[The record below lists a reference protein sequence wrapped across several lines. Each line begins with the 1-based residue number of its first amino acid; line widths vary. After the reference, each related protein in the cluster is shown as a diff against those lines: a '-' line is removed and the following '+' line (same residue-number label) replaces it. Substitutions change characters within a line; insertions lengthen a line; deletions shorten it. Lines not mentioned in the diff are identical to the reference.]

1 MFQFKILNKYK
12 NSRTGIFHTPH
23 GKLETPELAFVAT
36 EAEIKTIPK
45 EILHQLPI
53 QYMIVNTFHIWVKH
67 ILEKIQEQKG
77 IHCYTGY
84 SHVAASDSGGFQVF
98 SMGFGKSHQ
107 VGKIGGMFPGKNH
120 QNNDE
125 NNPLLITEE
134 GVEFEFNGKKILL
147 TPEKSLEIQ
156 QKIGADI
163 MFAFDECT
171 SPLNSKGYTK
181 IAMERTHRWVKRCLN
196 YVTQNNKGGGNDS
209 VPDRAQQ
216 FFQPVSTR
224 FQRDEPVAGCKHG
237 REANFRQ
244 NPRFQALFAIV
255 QGGYFQDL
263 RKISAQYIAKLDV
276 PGFGIG
282 GSLGTTEDEVRDVI
296 DWTIPYLPI
305 EKPRH
310 LLGIGKVKDLF
321 DGVERGIDLFDCVI
335 PTREARHKVIYT
347 KRGKIPLRKMRQDK
361 EILEKGCKCF
371 ACKEKISWQ
380 YLNELFTKKDSKAY
394 FYATCHNV
402 QFFSDLMKFIRQAIN
417 NGALPDLKEQYSN
430 YF

>member
-1 MFQFKILNKYK
+1 MFEFNIHHRNK
-12 NSRTGIFHTPH
+12 NARSGVFHTPH

-53 QYMIVNTFHIWVKH
+53 KYMIVNTFHIWAHLRQDFGGQVKH
-67 ILEKIQEQKG
+67 ILKEIEKAGG
-77 IHCYTGY
+77 IHKYANY
-84 SHVAASDSGGFQVF
+84 KHVAASDSGGFQVF

-134 GVEFEFNGKKILL
+134 GVEFEFSKKKILL
-147 TPEKSLEIQ
+147 TPERSLEIQ

-163 MFAFDECT
+163 MFTFDECT
-171 SPLNSKGYTK
+171 SPLNSKRYTK
-181 IAMERTHRWVKRCLN
+181 IAMERTHRWVKRCMK
-196 YVTQNNKGGGNDS
+196 VRSEKSEVRSKKNKNLQHPTS
-209 VPDRAQQ
+209 NIVP
-216 FFQPVSTR
+216 
-224 FQRDEPVAGCKHG
+224 
-237 REANFRQ
+237 
-244 NPRFQALFAIV
+244 QALFAIV

-263 RKISAQYIAKLDV
+263 RKISAQYMTKLDV

-282 GSLGTTEDEVRDVI
+282 GSLGTTEDEVRDVLK
-296 DWTIPYLPI
+296 WTIPYLPE

-321 DGVERGIDLFDCVI
+321 DGVECGVDLFDCVI
-335 PTREARHKVIYT
+335 PTREARHKVLYT
-347 KRGKIPLRKMRQDK
+347 KKGKINVRKMKAVNEVVDK
-361 EILEKGCKCF
+361 NCLCQMCTNNVTME
-371 ACKEKISWQ
+371 Q
-380 YLNELFTKKDSKAY
+380 LNHFFTVKDSRAY

-402 QFFSDLMKFIRQAIN
+402 QFFSDLMKSIRQSIN
-417 NGALPDLKEQYSN
+417 NNSLPKLKEQYLS
-430 YF
+430 YFKSIKKGTPKN